1 MTPARKPSDEM
12 YGVLAPIV
20 VLIEFPPNVYQVEG
34 LDDGFVSA
42 EMMSAMTALHVVSYA
57 DSLP

>member
-1 MTPARKPSDEM
+1 M

-20 VLIEFPPNVYQVEG
+20 VLIELPPNVYQVEG

-42 EMMSAMTALHVVSYA
+42 EMMSAITVLHVVSYA